1 MVLDG
6 LWQGGLES
14 LFPASLITF
23 IKCRSVQELAKN
35 ENNSTYIVHIFSY
48 LFVFLPAFKA
58 VEGLYGPWWI
68 RFPHAS
74 ASPRPEHCFSTGIF
88 VLI

>member
-1 MVLDG
+1 MRISNSNSKKKSQEEKLNDRNEALEQLDTM
-6 LWQGGLES
+6 
-14 LFPASLITF
+14 IND
-23 IKCRSVQELAKN
+23 AKA
-35 ENNSTYIVHIFSY
+35 Y
-48 LFVFLPAFKA
+48 KA